1 MNLSQLCS
9 LRSLPE
15 DLQSGRFANIRRSAH
30 RKGMHPTG
38 LAGKIKGAFLRAFQL
53 LLAQFVVADRQ
64 PEAVGEHRSLRLFY
78 RCASICVRAL
88 GGTGCRAMCPAALV
102 DAMPWI

>member
-1 MNLSQLCS
+1 
-9 LRSLPE
+9 
-15 DLQSGRFANIRRSAH
+15 
-30 RKGMHPTG
+30 MHPTG

-64 PEAVGEHRSLRLFY
+64 PEAVGEHRPLRL
-78 RCASICVRAL
+78 CLDSSICVRAL